1 MTTVILRLIVAWLHL
16 LALPIGL
23 GAVWARS
30 RALRAVHTV
39 ADLPRVFSADSVWGI
54 AAALWL
60 ATGLVRVFMSMEKS
74 TSYYLHN
81 GVFYAK
87 MGLFLVI
94 LLLEILPMITLVRW
108 RIAVRRGTS
117 VDLTSSL
124 ALARI
129 SQVEVALVILI
140 VFIATA
146 LARGVT

>member
-1 MTTVILRLIVAWLHL
+1 MILRLLVAWLHL

-30 RALRAVHTV
+30 RALRVV
-39 ADLPRVFSADSVWGI
+39 RSSADLPRVFSADSVWGI

-60 ATGLVRVFMSMEKS
+60 VTGLMRVFMSMDKS

-81 GVFYAK
+81 RVFYAK

-117 VDLTSSL
+117 IDTTSSL

-129 SQVEVALVILI
+129 SQVEVVLVILI
-140 VFIATA
+140 VFVATA

>member
-1 MTTVILRLIVAWLHL
+1 MLLRLIVAWLHL

-30 RALRAVHTV
+30 RALRAVHST

-54 AAALWL
+54 AALLWL
-60 ATGLVRVFMSMEKS
+60 VTGLMRVFMSLEKS

-81 GVFYAK
+81 RVFYAK
-87 MGLFLVI
+87 MGLFVLI
-94 LLLEILPMITLVRW
+94 LLLEIRPGVTLGRW
-108 RIAVRRGTS
+108 RSAVRRGSSIDT
-117 VDLTSSL
+117 TPSL

-129 SQVEVALVILI
+129 SQIETALVILI
-140 VFIATA
+140 VFVATS